1 MKSDLDKTNF
11 DSILATVLREQAEKL
26 SPVIC
31 LHENKDFKCLR
42 KG

>member
-1 MKSDLDKTNF
+1 
-11 DSILATVLREQAEKL
+11 VLREQAEKL

-42 KG
+42 KGWMKKWWLVKTAVTT